1 MTFTPPSPFT
11 TRPELHGTFGMAA
24 TTHWLATASAQAV
37 LERGGTA
44 FDAAIAAGFV
54 LHVVE
59 PHLNGAGGDLVGLYA
74 TAGDPTPRVLEG
86 QGPAPA
92 AATIEHYRAEGLG
105 GVPGAGV
112 LAPAVPGAVA
122 AWLALHERHGTWELG
137 DLLAFA
143 LGYARD
149 GHPVLGRVAAT
160 IGRMREVFVEHWPTS
175 ARRWLVE
182 GAPPAPDS
190 IARNPEYA
198 RVLEGLA
205 ADGLGY
211 WHGEVADAIG
221 AFAGEPTWH
230 PVDGREHRGVLT
242 ADDLRAF
249 LPEVAGTAMTYQFRG
264 TTVAKAGPWS
274 QGPVQLLM
282 LAMLDGL
289 PDERLDP
296 STALGV
302 HTIAEVE
309 ALAMA
314 DRDAWF
320 GDGCDIRG
328 LFDPGYLAE
337 RRALIGE
344 RAARDYRP
352 GSPQGRTPWM
362 PPLST
367 EGELAG
373 RPPGT
378 GEPTVDLRSKG
389 APRGDTCHLDVID
402 RWGNIVSVTP
412 SGGWLQSSPT
422 VPEIGF
428 ALGTRLQMAWL
439 DPASPTAL
447 RPGMRP
453 RTTLSPTLLLRESR
467 AVEALGTPGGD
478 QQDEW
483 QLTYLLRRLVGGWPA
498 QAAIDG
504 PGAHSTAHVGSFEP
518 RTWTP
523 AGLAVEDRLGDD
535 VIADLEA
542 RGHVVTR
549 EGDWS
554 LGRMSAVGAHP
565 EGGYFAAANP
575 RGSQGYAAGR

>member
-1 MTFTPPSPFT
+1 MTFTAPPPFT

-59 PHLNGAGGDLVGLYA
+59 PHLNGAGGDLVGIYA
-74 TAGDPTPRVLEG
+74 TADDPTPRVLEG

-92 AATIEHYRAEGLG
+92 AATIEHYHGEGLSA
-105 GVPGAGV
+105 VPGAGV
-112 LAPAVPGAVA
+112 LAPAVPGSVT
-122 AWLALHERHGTWELG
+122 AWLRLHERHGTWELA

-149 GHPVLGRVAAT
+149 GYPVLARVSDT
-160 IGRMREVFVEHWPTS
+160 IGRMRDVFVEHWPTS
-175 ARRWLVE
+175 AARWLVDGE
-182 GAPPAPDS
+182 PPAPDS

-198 RVLEGLA
+198 RVLEGLG
-205 ADGLGY
+205 ADGIGY
-211 WHGEVADAIG
+211 WRGEVADAIG
-221 AFAGEPTWH
+221 AFAALPSWH

-242 ADDLRAF
+242 AADVRAF
-249 LPEVAGTAMTYQFRG
+249 EPEVAGAAETYEFRG
-264 TTVAKAGPWS
+264 TTVAKAGAWS

-289 PDERLDP
+289 PDEHLDP

-328 LFDPGYLAE
+328 LFDPGYLEA

-344 RAARDYRP
+344 RASSSFRP
-352 GSPQGRTPWM
+352 GSPGGRAPWM
-362 PPLST
+362 PPLRT
-367 EGELAG
+367 DAEIAG
-373 RPPGT
+373 LPPGI
-378 GEPTVDLRSKG
+378 GEPTVDLRAKG
-389 APRGDTCHLDVID
+389 APSGDTCHLDIID
-402 RWGNIVSVTP
+402 RWGNIVSATP

-422 VPEIGF
+422 IPELGF
-428 ALGTRLQMAWL
+428 ALGSRLQMAWL
-439 DPASPTAL
+439 DAASPSGL
-447 RPGMRP
+447 RPGRRP
-453 RTTLSPTLLLRESR
+453 RTTLSPTLLLRDGR
-467 AVEALGTPGGD
+467 PVEALGTPGGD

-483 QLTYLLRRLVGGWPA
+483 QLSYLLRRLVGGWPA

-504 PGAHSTAHVGSFEP
+504 PGAHSVAHVGSFEP
-518 RTWTP
+518 RTWSP
-523 AGLAVEDRLGDD
+523 AELAVEDRLGDD
-535 VIADLEA
+535 VIAELER

-554 LGRMSAVGAHP
+554 LGRMSAVGVHP
-565 EGGYFAAANP
+565 RGGYFAAANP
-575 RGSQGYAAGR
+575 RGAQGYAAGR